1 MKKFSAP
8 KIKRLSCVTLIVTGW
23 SFIFPVTIIT
33 LEVSSLLKEFGTGK
47 APHLYAVADR
57 LFSIDY
63 TKFFVI

>member
-23 SFIFPVTIIT
+23 SFIFPVIIIT
-33 LEVSSLLKEFGTGK
+33 LEVSSLLKEFHWEGS
-47 APHLYAVADR
+47 PPLYAVADR